1 MSTQITTAMVEQ
13 YKGNVQLLS
22 QQRGSRLASA
32 VRTETIV
39 GKNGFFEQIGATAA
53 VKRTTRHGDTPQ
65 VDTPHARRRV
75 TPIDYD
81 WADLIDSLDDT
92 KLLISPAS
100 SYAINAGNAFGRAKD
115 DAIIEAATGTAYTG
129 VAGGTSTSFTSGNI
143 IASASGGMTVA
154 KIIEAK
160 RLLDAGEVDPSI
172 PRYLA
177 LNASA
182 LADLLALEKLTSSDY
197 NTIKALVQGE
207 LDTWMGFKF
216 ILSERLDLTSNERSC
231 LAWAED
237 GILLGVGADM
247 KTRITERDDKNYAL
261 QVYCNMSI
269 GATRMEE
276 AKVVKILTAEA

>member
-13 YKGNVQLLS
+13 YKANVQLLS
-22 QQRGSRLASA
+22 QQLGSRLANC
-32 VRTETIV
+32 VRRETIT
-39 GKNGFFEQIGATAA
+39 GKNGFFEQIGATTA

-100 SYAINAGNAFGRAKD
+100 KYAINAGAAFGRAQD

-143 IASASGGMTVA
+143 IAAASGGMTVE
-154 KIIEAK
+154 KILEAK
-160 RLLDAGEVDPSI
+160 EILDTADVDPSI

-177 LNASA
+177 LSPAAMS
-182 LADLLALEKLTSSDY
+182 DLLALEKLTSSDY
-197 NTIKALVQGE
+197 NSIKALVQGE
-207 LDTWMGFKF
+207 LDTWCGFKF
-216 ILSERLDLTSNERSC
+216 VMTNRLSDDGTTTKC

-237 GILLGVGADM
+237 GLLLGIGQDI
-247 KTRITERDDKNYAL
+247 KTRITERDDKNYAT
-261 QVYCNMSI
+261 QVYVNMSI

-276 AKVVKILTAEA
+276 SKVVEIDIV

>member
-1 MSTQITTAMVEQ
+1 MVEQ

-32 VRTETIV
+32 VRTETIE
-39 GKNGFFEQIGATAA
+39 GKNGFFEQIGATTA

-75 TPIDYD
+75 TPVDYD

-100 SYAINAGNAFGRAKD
+100 AYAINAGNAFGRAKD
-115 DAIIEAATGTAYTG
+115 DAIIEAALGTAYTG
-129 VAGGTSTSFTSGNI
+129 VAGGTSTSFDSNNT
-143 IASASGGMTVA
+143 IAHGSAGMTVA

-160 RLLDAGEVDPSI
+160 QILDAGEVDPSI
-172 PRYLA
+172 PRYIA
-177 LNASA
+177 INAKAMS
-182 LADLLALEKLTSSDY
+182 DLLNLEKLTSADY
-197 NTIKALVQGE
+197 NTVRALVQGE
-207 LDTWMGFKF
+207 IDTWMGFKF
-216 ILSERLDLTSNERSC
+216 ILSERLSVSSDIRSC

-237 GILLGVGADM
+237 GLLLGVGADM
-247 KTRITERDDKNYAL
+247 KTRITERDDKNYAV

-276 AKVVKILTAEA
+276 AKVVEIQTDES

>member
-1 MSTQITTAMVEQ
+1 MSQQITTAMVEQ

-32 VRTETIV
+32 VRTETIE
-39 GKNGFFEQIGATAA
+39 GKNGFFEQIGATTA

-75 TPIDYD
+75 TPVDYD

-100 SYAINAGNAFGRAKD
+100 AYAINAGNAFGRAKD
-115 DAIIEAATGTAYTG
+115 DAIIEAALGTAYTG
-129 VAGGTSTSFTSGNI
+129 VAGGTSTSFDSNNT
-143 IASASGGMTVA
+143 IAHGSAGMTVA

-160 RLLDAGEVDPSI
+160 QILDAGEVDPSI
-172 PRYLA
+172 PRYIA
-177 LNASA
+177 INAKAMS
-182 LADLLALEKLTSSDY
+182 DLLNLEKLTSADY
-197 NTIKALVQGE
+197 NTVRALVQGE
-207 LDTWMGFKF
+207 IDTWMGFKF
-216 ILSERLDLTSNERSC
+216 ILSERLSVSSDIRSC

-237 GILLGVGADM
+237 GLLLGVGADM
-247 KTRITERDDKNYAL
+247 KTRITERDDKNYAV

-276 AKVVKILTAEA
+276 AKVVEIQTDES